1 MKEDADYLHT
11 EYYIQI
17 YTCAHA
23 HVFVWSGVCVCVFF
37 PSILDIKLSG
47 VPLINVHR
55 FRILLE
61 LTCFC
66 SLFCFRNAE
75 NVGTFSFVSRRPD
88 DQLSLGFRALFFVV
102 LLRRMFGCT
111 LRSVLLKCK
120 WYYVQ
125 IFIISRSLACA
136 YVRHTKC
143 TATAVLASKSQT
155 TTTTVLEKT
164 LKKQ

>member
-1 MKEDADYLHT
+1 MKEYADYLHT

-23 HVFVWSGVCVCVFF
+23 HVFVWSGVPF
-37 PSILDIKLSG
+37 
-47 VPLINVHR
+47 INVHR

-61 LTCFC
+61 LTYFC

-88 DQLSLGFRALFFVV
+88 DQLSLCFRALFFVV

-125 IFIISRSLACA
+125 FFIISRSLACA

-143 TATAVLASKSQT
+143 TATAVRASKSQT
-155 TTTTVLEKT
+155 TTTTVLENT